1 MKRQLFFTMLAL
13 SMISISS
20 FAQRRELR
28 TESNGFQWYEDIT
41 SNGDRSASDVN
52 GNVLIPFS
60 RGYDFLCFHPR
71 EKTTGYFTVRSKGK
85 SGACDVTGKEII
97 PPIYNNV
104 VFFEREMIGGYYGIE
119 LNGKKGACD
128 IEGNVVIEPKYD
140 NVVFHIKE
148 TDIVGYYSVEL
159 DGKKGACDMKGHE
172 VIPPK
177 KYDKLYFISRNNA
190 VGYYSVYKNGLQ
202 GACDITGKEIV
213 HCKYKTLIYSSYSDC
228 FSYKDDTGNWVNLKI
243 RLDKDGLLIK

>member
-1 MKRQLFFTMLAL
+1 MKRITFFMVLVL
-13 SMISISS
+13 SMFSLRS

-52 GNVLIPFS
+52 ENVLIPFS

-71 EKTTGYFTVRSKGK
+71 EKTTGYFTVKSKGK
-85 SGACDVTGKEII
+85 S
-97 PPIYNNV
+97 
-104 VFFEREMIGGYYGIE
+104 
-119 LNGKKGACD
+119 
-128 IEGNVVIEPKYD
+128 
-140 NVVFHIKE
+140 
-148 TDIVGYYSVEL
+148 
-159 DGKKGACDMKGHE
+159 
-172 VIPPK
+172 
-177 KYDKLYFISRNNA
+177 
-190 VGYYSVYKNGLQ
+190 

-228 FSYKDDTGNWVNLKI
+228 FSYKDDTGNWVDLKI